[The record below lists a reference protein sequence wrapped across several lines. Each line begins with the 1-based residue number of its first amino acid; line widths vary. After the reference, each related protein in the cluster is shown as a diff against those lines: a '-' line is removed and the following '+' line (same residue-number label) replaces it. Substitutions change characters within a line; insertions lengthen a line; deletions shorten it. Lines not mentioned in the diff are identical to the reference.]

1 MSMVFAIDEFMAQST
16 TRRWELGGV
25 GKSPGC
31 VSKGVSCLSSLYDF
45 LCFLDATDKELC
57 SASYCQDGDRSS
69 HDLKL
74 ALTSSFLHFPVDCCP
89 LQKEASLTKVENS
102 TSLLV

>member
-1 MSMVFAIDEFMAQST
+1 MSKVFAIDEFIAQST

-31 VSKGVSCLSSLYDF
+31 VSKGVSSLWSLYDF

-57 SASYCQDGDRSS
+57 SASYRQGGDVSS

-74 ALTSSFLHFPVDCCP
+74 ALTSAFLDFPVDCCP
-89 LQKEASLTKVENS
+89 LQKEASPTKAENG
-102 TSLLV
+102 TRLLV